1 MSIHQIQVRYE
12 PVHDRLLLQML
23 TVDRQLLP
31 IWLTRRLTS
40 RLMPHLR
47 RTVSAVAAAGA
58 SPNAMVLPD
67 AQDMMAQ
74 ASRERALKSAD
85 LKTPFDA
92 DQARQPL
99 GPEPLLPV
107 AIDVAAPGGV
117 GVALTFRDSARQ
129 SVEVKLGQDHALV
142 MVELI
147 EAAIAQ
153 SEWELPAAGAT
164 AAAEPPRPDPMRLN

>member
-12 PVHDRLLLQML
+12 PVHDRLLLQVL
-23 TVDRQLLP
+23 TMDRKLLP

-47 RTVSAVAAAGA
+47 RTASAVAAAGA
-58 SPNAMVLPD
+58 SPNAVVLPD

-74 ASRERALKSAD
+74 ASRERALKAAD

-92 DQARQPL
+92 KQAQQPL

-107 AIDVAAPGGV
+107 AIDIATPGGK
-117 GVALTFRDSARQ
+117 GLALNFRDAASQ
-129 SVEVKLGQDHALV
+129 SVEVKLGHDHALV
-142 MVELI
+142 MIELI
-147 EAAIAQ
+147 ESAIEQAEWGLQAANAPD
-153 SEWELPAAGAT
+153 SDES
-164 AAAEPPRPDPMRLN
+164 PPSDPMRLN

>member
-12 PVHDRLLLQML
+12 PVHDRLLLQVL
-23 TVDRQLLP
+23 TMDRKLLP

-74 ASRERALKSAD
+74 ASRERALKAAD

-92 DQARQPL
+92 GQAQQPL

-107 AIDVAAPGGV
+107 AIDVATPGGV
-117 GVALTFRDSARQ
+117 GLALTFRDAARQ

-142 MVELI
+142 MIELI
-147 EAAIAQ
+147 ESAIAQ
-153 SEWELPAAGAT
+153 SEWGLQAAT
-164 AAAEPPRPDPMRLN
+164 APGPEETPPSDPMRLN